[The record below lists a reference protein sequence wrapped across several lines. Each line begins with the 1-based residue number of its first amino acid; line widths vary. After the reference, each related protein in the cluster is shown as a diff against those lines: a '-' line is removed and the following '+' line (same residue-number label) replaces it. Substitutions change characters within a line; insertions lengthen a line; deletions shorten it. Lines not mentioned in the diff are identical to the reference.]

1 MRCAPLVG
9 TAHPVRP
16 LRRPTSASARVRHS
30 RSSLC
35 LKYGPLE
42 SALFKNKETRP
53 SAPTRPLRSPPGR
66 SQRTDHHLGRLARF
80 VFERGAPL
88 FRSTP
93 TTAPRL
99 TACGSQGCI
108 KDAFFLL
115 FFPLRPAVITIIFR
129 RADCEQSKPRKHALA
144 AGRTDAR
151 APAALDGI
159 QRMDHLRGASTSIV
173 PHALAARNAPCGRSN
188 ERPFRKIGAHCFGA
202 LRYFGRACV
211 CEIIATGGGG
221 ETNAHANSRKKLV
234 RVEQSITLWG
244 GLDSLVSFVSFD
256 DRSLLWLR
264 RYL

>member
-99 TACGSQGCI
+99 TARGSQGCI
-108 KDAFFLL
+108 KDAFFSFL
-115 FFPLRPAVITIIFR
+115 PVASGRYNNNIPPRRLRAEQTEKARPCCWTDR
-129 RADCEQSKPRKHALA
+129 RAR
-144 AGRTDAR
+144 AR
-151 APAALDGI
+151 
-159 QRMDHLRGASTSIV
+159 R
-173 PHALAARNAPCGRSN
+173 
-188 ERPFRKIGAHCFGA
+188 
-202 LRYFGRACV
+202 FGRHP
-211 CEIIATGGGG
+211 
-221 ETNAHANSRKKLV
+221 TNGPFAGS
-234 RVEQSITLWG
+234 
-244 GLDSLVSFVSFD
+244 
-256 DRSLLWLR
+256 
-264 RYL
+264 